1 MYEVDCFQFTGGI
14 LKKEFTFNVTW
25 KPFLLQLIHNLPE
38 RGIPLKDYLWQKYGK
53 GYAEDIFSANS
64 SVNRN
69 AAEVVS
75 QWRRKE
81 FKSVCVCVGGG
92 GVILMVGAGR
102 GYPSSPATG
111 VWEAP
116 IRVYMCL
123 CPRCQHV
130 SQTMLELKPTL
141 AAVRKSLKLNVRIQ
155 HSLTR
160 KLLVYRIDQWWCKK
174 HGNKSDRN

>member
-14 LKKEFTFNVTW
+14 LKNEFTFNVTW

-38 RGIPLKDYLWQKYGK
+38 RGIPLKDYLWQKYGN

-81 FKSVCVCVGGG
+81 FKSVCVCLCGGG
-92 GVILMVGAGR
+92 GGGGGGR
-102 GYPSSPATG
+102 GHFDGWCWKGIPLQPSYRSMGSPHQS
-111 VWEAP
+111 
-116 IRVYMCL
+116 L
-123 CPRCQHV
+123 HV
-130 SQTMLELKPTL
+130 SVPQMPTRF
-141 AAVRKSLKLNVRIQ
+141 AYDVRIEANA
-155 HSLTR
+155 
-160 KLLVYRIDQWWCKK
+160 CC
-174 HGNKSDRN
+174 